1 MRNKVHTH
9 WLSEACRNKYER
21 KRCNWHDASCYIKTQ
36 ARREVRRNGNML
48 IRYELDVLA

>member
-21 KRCNWHDASCYIKTQ
+21 KRCNWHDASRYIKTQ

-48 IRYELDVLA
+48 IRYELDVLT